1 MMHFDPRATILAVR
15 EGFVP
20 CGGARGS
27 AVLALDWHLSGASLP
42 VDGGRD
48 GARKAKS
55 PLARNKR
62 TGCNV

>member
-1 MMHFDPRATILAVR
+1 MLDRFEAGSPADTLYFDPLATILAGP

-20 CGGARGS
+20 CGGT
-27 AVLALDWHLSGASLP
+27 
-42 VDGGRD
+42 
-48 GARKAKS
+48 RKAKS